1 MESFALKEIPHQV
14 IANFV
19 AGVRFAARAKYQV
32 TNAEIANAVQRI
44 KGDFGYDDLFQ
55 VTGKQIVWWGAVE
68 KLKTH
73 PIDPPTLFAILVYS
87 FNAEIYPRTN
97 DGLIGLYQIHDALKI
112 DLEIPEYIKKRLN
125 SGVIA

>member
-19 AGVRFAARAKYQV
+19 AGVRFTARAKYQV
-32 TNAEIANAVQRI
+32 TNAEIAKAVQSI
-44 KGDFGYDDLFQ
+44 KGDFGYDDLFE
-55 VTGKQIVWWGAVE
+55 VTGKQIVWWGTVE
-68 KLKTH
+68 KLRTH
-73 PIDPPTLFAILVYS
+73 PIDPPTLFAILIYS
-87 FNAEIYPRTN
+87 FNAEVYPKTN
-97 DGLIGLYQIHDALKI
+97 DGIVGLYQIHDALKM